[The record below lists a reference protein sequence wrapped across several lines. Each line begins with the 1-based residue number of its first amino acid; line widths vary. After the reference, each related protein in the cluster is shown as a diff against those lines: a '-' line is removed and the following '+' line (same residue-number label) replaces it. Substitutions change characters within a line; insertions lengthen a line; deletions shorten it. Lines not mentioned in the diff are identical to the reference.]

1 MLEIL
6 QILLQIF
13 LKLMCHLSPKNNSN
27 LYIYI
32 YIYIHTHT
40 YEIIDI
46 IENWVILEIL

>member
-13 LKLMCHLSPKNNSN
+13 LKLMRHRSPKNNSN

-32 YIYIHTHT
+32 YIH
-40 YEIIDI
+40 IITLKQSPI
-46 IENWVILEIL
+46 QY